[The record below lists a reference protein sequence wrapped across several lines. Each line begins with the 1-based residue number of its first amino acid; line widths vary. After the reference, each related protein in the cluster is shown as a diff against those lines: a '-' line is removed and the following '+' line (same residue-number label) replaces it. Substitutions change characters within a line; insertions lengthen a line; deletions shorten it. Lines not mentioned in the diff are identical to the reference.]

1 MTNLSLPPDDFRLQ
15 NNIMYDGPDENEES
29 ARSVGLNNLA
39 WLNEV
44 DAGRSVEEFNGFGQ
58 VDLPDIY

>member
-1 MTNLSLPPDDFRLQ
+1 
-15 NNIMYDGPDENEES
+15 MYNGPDKNEES
-29 ARSVGLNNLA
+29 ARSAGLSNLA

-44 DAGRSVEEFNGFGQ
+44 DAGGSEEEINGFGE